1 MHLIA
6 AFDLWKCTN
15 FNSNIKR
22 NLDDSANQLIYHPKW
37 IYYPN
42 LLSQMRSL
50 KLNAGNYYFF
60 MLLNF
65 VIRFIALVC
74 FGGIF
79 ASKLL
84 HFYCNTLLTAF
95 YSFSKDIAFCVFL
108 YYKWYYITRRKAVLI
123 NSGSTG
129 RRPKYNLG
137 NNQVS
142 YPVFQKIDATLLKRC
157 YFLSFDGFLTA
168 S

>member
-1 MHLIA
+1 MYVHLIA

-50 KLNAGNYYFF
+50 KLNAGNNYFF

-65 VIRFIALVC
+65 VISFIALVC

-108 YYKWYYITRRKAVLI
+108 YYKWPFTLRGGKRSWSTQARPDVERSTTWVITKFRIQFFKKSMQHYWNGAI
-123 NSGSTG
+123 FYPSM
-129 RRPKYNLG
+129 
-137 NNQVS
+137 VS
-142 YPVFQKIDATLLKRC
+142 
-157 YFLSFDGFLTA
+157 
-168 S
+168 